1 MRRFLATIGVASVAL
16 AAGAIQASSLVAAAS
31 NSKPATAH
39 LTLKGY
45 FSPKSITSSGELAP
59 QLDQQTP
66 PHQPMSKTIRH
77 TSASGTPDI
86 AGNSIATGSSATG
99 WNGIS
104 HLDQRMAG
112 TLGYT
117 NTQFSLE
124 PPDQGLCVGNGDV
137 LEAVNNAYQIY
148 DTTGQSLLST
158 IALSQFYLLAP
169 EVVRNP
175 DGTSGPFGPFIS
187 DPKCYFDPLSHRWF
201 LTELELEVD
210 SSTGNFTGGSDE
222 LIAVSTTD
230 DPTLSWAIYS
240 FSTTDASRAG
250 CGCFGDQ
257 PLIGAD
263 ANGFYISTNEY
274 GIFTSAYYGA
284 QIYAISK
291 AALTATANPLNPPL
305 VTHIDA
311 GPKTLS
317 QGGLAYSV
325 QPATSPTSGYDTD
338 NNGTEYFLSTTDWS
352 TGPALGIRATT
363 IEVWALTNTASLA
376 TSSPDVTL
384 SNFALSSELYAQPPN
399 AEQAPGPTPL
409 AKALKDHLE
418 LIDTNDD
425 RMNQV
430 VFADGKLWSA
440 ANTAVQPPN
449 GPVVAGIAYF
459 IVNPD
464 DSTGTLSASMAR
476 QGYVGAAR
484 EDVIFPSIG
493 VTAGGDAIMAFTL
506 VGPDFHPSAAYTT
519 LSITDGAGAIHIA
532 ALGELPDDGFS
543 GYRLEGGS
551 GHGRWGDYSA
561 AVADVNGHVWM
572 ATEWIKNAP
581 RTLYANWNTFVYEV
595 TP

>member
-1 MRRFLATIGVASVAL
+1 MRRFLAAIGVASVAFAL
-16 AAGAIQASSLVAAAS
+16 GGIQAGSPVVAAS
-31 NSKPATAH
+31 TSKPATAH

-45 FSPKSITSSGELAP
+45 FSPKSVLSSGELAP
-59 QLDQQTP
+59 NLDQQTP

-86 AGNSIATGSSATG
+86 AGNAITATSAASG
-99 WNGIS
+99 WNAIS
-104 HLDQRMAG
+104 HRDQRLAG
-112 TLGYT
+112 TGTYL

-124 PPDQGLCVGNGDV
+124 PPDQGLCAGNGAV
-137 LEAVNNAYQIY
+137 VEAVNNAYRVY
-148 DTTGQSLLST
+148 GSSGQPLTAT
-158 IALSQFYLLAP
+158 IPLSQFYLLAP
-169 EVVRNP
+169 EIVRNTN
-175 DGTSGPFGPFIS
+175 GTVGPFGPFIS
-187 DPKCYFDPLSHRWF
+187 DPKCYFDPDTNRWF
-201 LTELELEVD
+201 LTELELEID
-210 SSTGNFTGGSDE
+210 SATGNFTGGSDQ
-222 LIAVSTTD
+222 LIAVSTTG
-230 DPTLSWAIYS
+230 DPTQGWAIYS
-240 FSTTDASRAG
+240 YSTTDGSRAG

-284 QIYAISK
+284 QLYAISK
-291 AALTATANPLNPPL
+291 SALAAGASSPA

-311 GPKTLS
+311 GPYTLS
-317 QGGLAYSV
+317 QGGLAYTV
-325 QPATSPTSGYDTD
+325 QPATSPASGYNTS

-363 IEVWALTNTASLA
+363 IEVWALTNTSSLA
-376 TSSPDVTL
+376 TRNPSVTL
-384 SNFALSSELYAQPPN
+384 SNIALNSELYAQPPN
-399 AEQAPGPTPL
+399 AVQASGPTPL
-409 AKALKDHLE
+409 ATALKDHLE

-430 VFADGKLWSA
+430 VFAGGMLWGA

-459 IVNPD
+459 IVSPD
-464 DSTGTLSASMAR
+464 DSTGALSATIAR
-476 QGYVGAAR
+476 QGYVGAVQ
-484 EDVIFPSIG
+484 EDVMYPSIG
-493 VTAGGDAIMAFTL
+493 VTADGSAVMAFGL

-519 LSITDGAGAIHIA
+519 LSVADGAGAIHIA
-532 ALGELPDDGFS
+532 ALGDLPDDGFT

-561 AVADVNGHVWM
+561 AVADANGNVWM
-572 ATEWIKNAP
+572 ATEWIKDAP
-581 RTLYANWNTFVYEV
+581 RTFFANWNTFVYKV